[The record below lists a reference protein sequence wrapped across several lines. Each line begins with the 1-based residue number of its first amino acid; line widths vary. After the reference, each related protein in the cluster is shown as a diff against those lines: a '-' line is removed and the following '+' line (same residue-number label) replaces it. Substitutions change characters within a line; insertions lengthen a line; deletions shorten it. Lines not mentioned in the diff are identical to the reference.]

1 MTTFLGAIGESL
13 KYYSVV
19 FRILRSGSYIE
30 DVLVQ
35 ATNAKEA
42 KKIGE
47 KIIRGFFASRTKMEF
62 VEVREVK

>member
-1 MTTFLGAIGESL
+1 MTTFLGAIGQSL

-30 DVLVQ
+30 DALVQ
-35 ATNAKEA
+35 ATDAKEA
-42 KKIGE
+42 KKLGE
-47 KIIRGFFASRTKMEF
+47 KIIRNRFRRTKMEF